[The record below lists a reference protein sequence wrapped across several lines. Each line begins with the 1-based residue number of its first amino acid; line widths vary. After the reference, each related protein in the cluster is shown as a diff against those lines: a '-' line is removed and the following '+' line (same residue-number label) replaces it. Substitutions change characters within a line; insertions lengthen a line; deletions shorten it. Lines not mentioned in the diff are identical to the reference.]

1 MPLEKTA
8 HDLLRAATENPFRLF
23 NLNELAQILGVS
35 RYFIAE
41 LYDAGA
47 PFPGSVSRPE
57 WVLEWLR
64 ANPAFERKNK

>member
-8 HDLLRAATENPFRLF
+8 HDLLRASIENPFRLF

-41 LYDAGA
+41 LYDAGS

-57 WVLEWLR
+57 WVLE
-64 ANPAFERKNK
+64 